1 MNTYG
6 EPYPRNTACCLPVH
20 GPTEYSKAGMNSSIR
35 RKIRPMVPAH
45 GASPSRRIDAD
56 LPRAHSDISPIK
68 GRRQDGTQV
77 PLASIGSLTAIS
89 STF

>member
-1 MNTYG
+1 
-6 EPYPRNTACCLPVH
+6 
-20 GPTEYSKAGMNSSIR
+20 
-35 RKIRPMVPAH
+35 MVPAH
-45 GASPSRRIDAD
+45 GASPARRIDAD